1 MTTPIGAWSEVG
13 KLREVMVCEPRLA
26 HRRLTPS
33 NCREL
38 LFDDVLWVEK
48 AQEDHQNFVAKMQ
61 ERGVVIH
68 EMHTLLSEVLD
79 IPEGRS
85 WVLDRKLSPNA
96 VGMGV
101 DRDVRDWFD
110 DMPSDL
116 LAEHLIGG
124 VAYGEVPAERRTHV
138 LGALIKAHDEN
149 QFLIPPLP
157 NTQFTRDT
165 TAWIFGGVTLNPMR
179 WPARQHE
186 TVLASAIYNHH
197 PAFTTR
203 DFEVWYGCAE
213 GDHGMSTLEGGDI
226 MPIGNGTVLIGM
238 GERSSWQA
246 ITQVARSLF
255 AHHAARKVVVA
266 AMAPDRAS
274 MHLDTVFS
282 FCDTDLVTLYKP
294 VVDTITSLVLE
305 PSAQEACFSVRV
317 DDRHFT
323 AVVADCLGLDGLRT
337 VETGGDCWEAQREQW
352 DDGNNVVALEP
363 GVVIGYDRNTETNA
377 RLSKAG
383 VEVIEIQA
391 AELGRGR
398 GGGHCMTCPITR
410 DPVDY

>member
-1 MTTPIGAWSEVG
+1 MATSIGVWSEVG

-33 NCREL
+33 NCREF

-48 AQEDHQNFVAKMQ
+48 AQEDHRNFVDKMRK
-61 ERGVVIH
+61 RGVVVR
-68 EMHTLLSEVLD
+68 EMHTLLAEVLD
-79 IPEGRS
+79 IAEGRS
-85 WVLDRKLSPNA
+85 WILDRKLSPNA
-96 VGMGV
+96 VGLGI
-101 DRDVRDWFD
+101 DKDVRDWLD
-110 DMPSDL
+110 NMPSDT

-124 VAYGEVPAERRTHV
+124 VTYGEVPDDRRKHI
-138 LGALIKAHDEN
+138 LGALIKARDEN
-149 QFLIPPLP
+149 QFLLPPLP

-165 TAWIFGGVTLNPMR
+165 SAWIYGGVTLNPMR
-179 WPARQHE
+179 WPARRHE
-186 TVLASAIYNHH
+186 TVLANAIYSYH

-203 DFEVWYGCAE
+203 DFEYWYGYAE
-213 GDHGMSTLEGGDI
+213 CDYGMSFLEGGDI
-226 MPIGNGTVLIGM
+226 MPIGHDTVLIGM

-246 ITQVARSLF
+246 ITQLARSLF
-255 AHHAARKVVVA
+255 VHGVARRIVVA

-282 FCDTDLVTLYKP
+282 FCDVDMVTLYKP
-294 VVDTITSLVLE
+294 VVDAITALVLE
-305 PSAQEACFSVRV
+305 PSSQEAGFSVRV

-323 AVVADCLGLDGLRT
+323 AIVAECLGLDELRT
-337 VETGGDCWEAQREQW
+337 VETGGDRWGAQREQW

-363 GVVIGYDRNTETNA
+363 GVVIGYDRNVETNSLLA
-377 RLSKAG
+377 KAG

>member
-26 HRRLTPS
+26 HRRLTPN

-61 ERGVVIH
+61 ERGVVVH

-85 WVLDRKLSPNA
+85 WVLDHKLSPNA

-110 DMPSDL
+110 AMPSDL

-124 VAYGEVPAERRTHV
+124 VAYREVPAERRTHV

-197 PAFTTR
+197 PAFATR
-203 DFEVWYGCAE
+203 DFEFWYGCAE
-213 GDHGMSTLEGGDI
+213 GNHGMSTLEGGDI
-226 MPIGNGTVLIGM
+226 MPIGNGAVLIGM

-305 PSAQEACFSVRV
+305 PSTQEACFSVRV

-323 AVVADCLGLDGLRT
+323 AVVAGCLGLDGLRT